1 MSTFDNLADEFA
13 RQSGAPLD
21 WDVADVADV
30 ADARGE
36 KGRHVLDRVETFY
49 RRFVILPSEHAYVA
63 VTLWAAHTHA
73 LDDFDTTPRLA
84 ALSPEPG
91 SGKTRLQEVT
101 ETLVPQPMATFN
113 VSAAVLYRSMSER
126 EDGTQR
132 RPTIL
137 LDEADTIFGPRAS
150 KDHEDLRGFV
160 NSGYRRGATA
170 QRCAMHGKTV
180 VIEEFPSFAAVCIA
194 GLDDLPDTIMTRS
207 IVIRM
212 QRRAP
217 HETVEPYRRRLV
229 EPQGHLLRDD
239 LTEWLNTVN
248 LDGYFPEMPP
258 GVEDRDADCWEPLIA
273 IADKAGGDWPQRARE
288 AAVHFVSAGK
298 DNSSQSLNVRLLGD
312 LRTVFDTI
320 GDDHIPTATLLEHLT
335 SMEESPWADLRG
347 KPLDSR
353 GLSRRLAKYQ
363 VKPVQL
369 RVDDKN
375 LRGYRREDLHDVWL
389 RYLGESAVP
398 SPPQVPA
405 TSATSATD
413 GRIEAEI
420 AAVAPRC
427 SECRTTVGID
437 AGQDLC
443 RNCRRDNERKTQ
455 RKENTA

>member
-1 MSTFDNLADEFA
+1 
-13 RQSGAPLD
+13 
-21 WDVADVADV
+21 
-30 ADARGE
+30 
-36 KGRHVLDRVETFY
+36 
-49 RRFVILPSEHAYVA
+49 VILPSEHAYVA
-63 VTLWAAHTHA
+63 VTLWAAHTHS

-101 ETLVPQPMATFN
+101 ETLVPDPMATFN
-113 VSAAVLYRSMSER
+113 VSAAVLYRSMGER
-126 EDGTQR
+126 DDGSQR

-160 NSGYRRGATA
+160 NSGYRRGAMA

-239 LTEWLNTVN
+239 LAQWLDSID
-248 LDGYFPEMPP
+248 LDGYFPDMPA
-258 GVEDRDADCWEPLIA
+258 GVEDRAADCWEPLIA
-273 IADKAGGDWPQRARE
+273 IADKAGGDWPRRARE
-288 AAVHFVSAGK
+288 AAVHFTSVGK
-298 DNSSQSLNVRLLGD
+298 DNSQSLNVRLLAD
-312 LRTVFDTI
+312 LRTIFDTI

-335 SMEESPWADLRG
+335 AMEEAPWGDLRGG

-353 GLSRRLAKYQ
+353 GLSRRLSKYQ
-363 VKPVQL
+363 VTPKQL
-369 RVDDKN
+369 GRVGEKN
-375 LRGYRREDLHDVWL
+375 NPRGYRREDLHEVWL
-389 RYLGESAVP
+389 RYLGEAVP
-398 SPPQVPA
+398 SSPQVSA
-405 TSATSATD
+405 TSATSATA
-413 GRIEAEI
+413 AE
-420 AAVAPRC
+420 PMLDLD
-427 SECRTTVGID
+427 D
-437 AGQDLC
+437 A
-443 RNCRRDNERKTQ
+443 EPF
-455 RKENTA
+455 